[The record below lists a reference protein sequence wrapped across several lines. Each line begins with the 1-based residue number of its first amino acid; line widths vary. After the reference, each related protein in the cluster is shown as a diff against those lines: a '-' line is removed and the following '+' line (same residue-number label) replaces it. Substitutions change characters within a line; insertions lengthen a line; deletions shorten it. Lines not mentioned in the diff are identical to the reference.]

1 MKGAAHRRVRA
12 ARRPDATVARM
23 YLHVL
28 NTSSTQPVKA
38 PLAVAAMRV
47 VDGRVHVTAPLSHT
61 YAPDRR

>member
-1 MKGAAHRRVRA
+1 
-12 ARRPDATVARM
+12 M